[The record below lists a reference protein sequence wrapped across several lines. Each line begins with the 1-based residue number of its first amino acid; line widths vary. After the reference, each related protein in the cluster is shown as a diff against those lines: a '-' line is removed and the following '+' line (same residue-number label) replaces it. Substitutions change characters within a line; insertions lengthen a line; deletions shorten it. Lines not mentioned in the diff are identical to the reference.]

1 MLVHIGGLG
10 SARLSS
16 LARIPGLDLG
26 LGYERGREGG
36 SLAAVRACKC
46 RVQEVTASWTAQ
58 ERA

>member
-1 MLVHIGGLG
+1 MLVHIEGGLG

-36 SLAAVRACKC
+36 SLAAVRACKFAAF
-46 RVQEVTASWTAQ
+46 RK
-58 ERA
+58 